1 MKIVI
6 NTNFGGFGLSA
17 EAEQLLADAGIKMEG
32 GAVMTDLPCDFR
44 AHPALV
50 SVVETLG
57 DKASAEY
64 AQLKVVEIPDGVD
77 WYTTEHDGN
86 ETIHEGRTWR

>member
-1 MKIVI
+1 MKVVI
-6 NTNFGGFGLSA
+6 NTCFGGFGLSA
-17 EAEQLLADAGIKMEG
+17 EAEQLLADAGIKIEG
-32 GAVMTDLPCDFR
+32 GAVMADLIGDFR
-44 AHPALV
+44 VHPVLV
-50 SVVETLG
+50 STVETLG
-57 DKASAEY
+57 EKASAEY